1 MPDPKSSGQEGKT
14 PLDFFYRDRIFA
26 DAKALLQY
34 KQKPLEEIKTSC
46 LVGIDANVLL
56 LPYQLNSVSLDEI
69 VKVYTRLNRDKR
81 LIFPAQALREF
92 FSHRAEK
99 LGAIVQHLRDEASKL
114 TPPLRSKI
122 GILDGDPSFQAAKN
136 IAEKIKKL
144 NKELQ
149 SKLNDISDLLSLQV
163 GNDPVS
169 VAYSAFPDAVRE
181 LKIESSQQG
190 AFVDGLNWRY
200 AHKVPPGYMDAKS
213 PTGGIGDLVIWK
225 TLLEEGKNQ
234 KKDMIFVTAEEKQDW
249 WVRNHGAFQPRVELL
264 EEYRAFTGG
273 NTIQIIPLSN
283 VLKLFEV
290 QEDVLIAVRDVEEAN
305 TIVAN
310 LNRVAMSAA
319 EPRSYSFRVQPDPKQ
334 LANLREKLI
343 GQLEQT
349 ELEIRKWETGV
360 GWLPQD
366 QTGLAVRELRERRS
380 QLKANIDYV
389 DQQLSLTAAR
399 SDDNS
404 VSQ

>member
-1 MPDPKSSGQEGKT
+1 
-14 PLDFFYRDRIFA
+14 
-26 DAKALLQY
+26 
-34 KQKPLEEIKTSC
+34 
-46 LVGIDANVLL
+46 
-56 LPYQLNSVSLDEI
+56 
-69 VKVYTRLNRDKR
+69 
-81 LIFPAQALREF
+81 
-92 FSHRAEK
+92 
-99 LGAIVQHLRDEASKL
+99 
-114 TPPLRSKI
+114 
-122 GILDGDPSFQAAKN
+122 
-136 IAEKIKKL
+136 
-144 NKELQ
+144 
-149 SKLNDISDLLSLQV
+149 
-163 GNDPVS
+163 
-169 VAYSAFPDAVRE
+169 
-181 LKIESSQQG
+181 
-190 AFVDGLNWRY
+190 
-200 AHKVPPGYMDAKS
+200 
-213 PTGGIGDLVIWK
+213 
-225 TLLEEGKNQ
+225 
-234 KKDMIFVTAEEKQDW
+234 MIFVTAEEKQDW
-249 WVRNHGAFQPRVELL
+249 WRNHGAFQPRVELL

-283 VLKLFEV
+283 LLKLFEV

-319 EPRSYSFRVQPDPKQ
+319 EPGSYSFRVQPEPKQ

-404 VSQ
+404 VPQ